1 MKWHDSHMAVI
12 SLHQNSFLCSKSVG
26 CTWLIQCIEQG
37 KCCKSSGQEFCCPLN
52 DAICCDASYCCPQ
65 SYPYCSKGECTN
77 SYSESVAQFVEVID
91 HYLLMSVWLAW
102 AQQIYRVVL
111 LVSHIAYYLLLK
123 LSSFFQI
130 STVFQTD
137 WPLPIQTNSQSVSQ
151 SVVELSF
158 LLHRPSTE
166 RNTQQMK
173 SSKNDCDLRHSS
185 PSHSRIKIHPSH
197 DQLCSCQD
205 QPCITSSNWIHRIL
219 IQSCSL
225 HTVSSHCISAWSEL
239 IPTEPCPHEE
249 PCCLGCGCMHL
260 LKLPARQFTLVSLS
274 FRLCRQWSLFLQ
286 AREDDSAQH
295 NPNALCCNLTWP
307 AGVRFVILWHI
318 VTLDYYFDTQSVNR
332 CQSIEIMKI
341 TIHFFSVKVLY
352 FDISV
357 PVIL

>member
-1 MKWHDSHMAVI
+1 MILVI
-12 SLHQNSFLCSKSVG
+12 HHRLTLVSKSI
-26 CTWLIQCIEQG
+26 L
-37 KCCKSSGQEFCCPLN
+37 
-52 DAICCDASYCCPQ
+52 
-65 SYPYCSKGECTN
+65 
-77 SYSESVAQFVEVID
+77 
-91 HYLLMSVWLAW
+91 
-102 AQQIYRVVL
+102 
-111 LVSHIAYYLLLK
+111 
-123 LSSFFQI
+123 
-130 STVFQTD
+130 
-137 WPLPIQTNSQSVSQ
+137 
-151 SVVELSF
+151 
-158 LLHRPSTE
+158 PST
-166 RNTQQMK
+166 NLVLAKTK
-173 SSKNDCDLRHSS
+173 PVLRHQTEFTGFSS
-185 PSHSRIKIHPSH
+185 SLVLFTQFHP
-197 DQLCSCQD
+197 
-205 QPCITSSNWIHRIL
+205 TA
-219 IQSCSL
+219 
-225 HTVSSHCISAWSEL
+225 SAWSEL

-249 PCCLGCGCMHL
+249 PRCLGCGCMHL